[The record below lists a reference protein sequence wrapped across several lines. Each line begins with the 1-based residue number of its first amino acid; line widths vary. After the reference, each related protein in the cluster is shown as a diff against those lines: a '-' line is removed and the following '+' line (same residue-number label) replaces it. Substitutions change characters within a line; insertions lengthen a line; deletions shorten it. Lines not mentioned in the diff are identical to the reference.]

1 MTVQEAERRYI
12 DAATTVRAQ
21 VDAKTLTTEALHDL
35 EDAYLAWVRARA
47 GEEQR

>member
-1 MTVQEAERRYI
+1 MTVKEAERRYV
-12 DAATTVRAQ
+12 DAVTTVQAQ

-47 GEEQR
+47 GEVTK